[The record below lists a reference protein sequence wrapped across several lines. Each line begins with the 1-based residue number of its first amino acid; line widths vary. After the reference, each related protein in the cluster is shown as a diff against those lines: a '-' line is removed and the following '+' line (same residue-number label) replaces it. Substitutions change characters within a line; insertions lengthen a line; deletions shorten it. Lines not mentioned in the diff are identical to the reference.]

1 MTAVA
6 EIAQEEGIV
15 EQTQG
20 EQTAK
25 YIEKV
30 RGIQEMLGRDR
41 MKVAF
46 YGRYVAGVP
55 VPGSGIQG
63 PYRALKVLKS
73 LEFCWT

>member
-15 EQTQG
+15 EQAQG

-55 VPGSGIQG
+55 VPCGGTS
-63 PYRALKVLKS
+63 ATK
-73 LEFCWT
+73 